1 MELKTPASFG
11 GHPLQPN
18 NTTQGKTMTKEQLYM
33 KGYEEARWPATSDNK
48 EYLRGRKDYH
58 NEDHFEYIELSR
70 EIHISMGKYEN

>member
-1 MELKTPASFG
+1 
-11 GHPLQPN
+11 
-18 NTTQGKTMTKEQLYM
+18 MTKEQLYM

-70 EIHISMGKYEN
+70 EIHISMGKYAN